1 MADKLTESDFEEL
14 KSYIDSLITDNKQL
28 LEELTILRGIV
39 FDHFA
44 EIDPCI
50 YLETIK
56 KTR

>member
-1 MADKLTESDFEEL
+1 MTEPEFEEL
-14 KSYIDSLITDNKQL
+14 KTYIDKLIADNKQL